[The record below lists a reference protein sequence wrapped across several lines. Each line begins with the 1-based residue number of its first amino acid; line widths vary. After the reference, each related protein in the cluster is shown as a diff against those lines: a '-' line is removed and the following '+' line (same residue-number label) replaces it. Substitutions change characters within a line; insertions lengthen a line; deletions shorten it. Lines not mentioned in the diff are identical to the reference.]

1 MKMYKSITTGF
12 IKAKAD
18 IEKCYNATANVL
30 VILQNNGLHRMLFS
44 RHSDV

>member
-1 MKMYKSITTGF
+1 MKMYKSMTTGF

-18 IEKCYNATANVL
+18 IEKCYNATAYVL
-30 VILQNNGLHRMLFS
+30 VILHNKGLHRMLFS